1 MGVYHTV
8 DGEVQVSST
17 ECLWKPGDVGAE
29 LSGDDSNDL
38 DGGRSRRRPG
48 QRVLPAAVGYIALAP
63 MLNSIV

>member
-29 LSGDDSNDL
+29 LCGDDSNDL
-38 DGGRSRRRPG
+38 DEHMLCLDDRREDVRDEHAEETEG
-48 QRVLPAAVGYIALAP
+48 
-63 MLNSIV
+63 M